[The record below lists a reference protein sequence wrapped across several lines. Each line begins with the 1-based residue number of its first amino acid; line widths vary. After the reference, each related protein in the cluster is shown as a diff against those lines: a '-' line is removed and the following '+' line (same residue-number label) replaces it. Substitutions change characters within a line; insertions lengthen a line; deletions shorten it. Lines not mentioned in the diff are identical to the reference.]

1 MSWKQWPYQPHSLT
15 DMIGPDDEDGYN
27 QRFVSLLVSGCSER
41 LGRPLTVVEPVLD
54 DEGDPVKE
62 PDPHNHE
69 QTRPRLERIDQ
80 INPQEHFTKF
90 CETLRQLPDQNA
102 TCQDCDINIAH
113 RVMQAA
119 ARGDSAAL
127 ADFLQGYPCHMNLID
142 QAGIIRY
149 NQTPVA
155 VVFSGQFLPDEQE
168 SRQRLTAN
176 IDKLVV
182 DYNLS
187 ELEQRELRMHTFDLL
202 DRKQYIQEY
211 IDRLKEKDPTR
222 ARNLERQQ
230 PTVAQLLNDEIK
242 EIERIAHAQFQ
253 MHKRDRESGFR
264 HQLREIFQ
272 SSPAGDRTVIAEQT
286 RVILEE
292 IHSFS
297 GVEYLAL
304 FISPRRYI
312 SFEDSSTLL
321 PLFVSVGLK
330 PAIVEKVQHFN
341 WRKARLRPGNQ
352 SHSTQENAIGISN
365 GKMLPSSVML
375 TQPAKV
381 REAVRGGLKGRYD
394 DVFDYATVLCQMYLS
409 DAYRAVLLWGPF
421 SHLTSEDLEQE
432 TSFLEEISELVIMR
446 VLSAVQLADS
456 ELRTNTWE
464 EIAGLLAHYSRRALT
479 PVSTGVRIISDYLN
493 SGGIYTKEEAL
504 KACESL
510 ETASEVISQAVRAPL
525 SSFAATA
532 ESAYTFSS
540 SSLVTIINDCIT
552 LYHPSTIKK
561 GVSIKLDETVA
572 RLPNIEIDTSK
583 IRDAIGYVLDN
594 AIKYS
599 HPNREIRI
607 FGEDLGREVRLRIE
621 DYGQGIDAD
630 ELHLIFNRGYQ
641 GKRSKKAVH
650 EEGEGMGLF
659 HARLI
664 IEAHKGKIWGDCR
677 SGSRTATSARL
688 EGYLVWFTIELP
700 ILQSN
705 I

>member
-27 QRFVSLLVSGCSER
+27 QRFISLLVSGCSER

-54 DEGDPVKE
+54 KEGNPAKE
-62 PDPHNHE
+62 PDPHTPGK
-69 QTRPRLERIDQ
+69 TRPRLERIDQ
-80 INPQEHFTKF
+80 INPHEHFTEF
-90 CETLRQLPDQNA
+90 CETLRQLPDQDA
-102 TCQDCDINIAH
+102 TCQECDISMAH

-119 ARGDSAAL
+119 ARDDSATL
-127 ADFLQGYPCHMNLID
+127 ANFLQGYPCHMNLID

-149 NQTPVA
+149 NQAPVA

-168 SRQRLTAN
+168 SRQQLAAN
-176 IDKLVV
+176 IDKLAV

-202 DRKQYIQEY
+202 DRQQYIQEY
-211 IDRLKEKDPTR
+211 INRLKEKDPTR
-222 ARNLERQQ
+222 AKYLEGQQ

-292 IHSFS
+292 IRSFS

-352 SHSTQENAIGISN
+352 SHPTQENAIGISN
-365 GKMLPSSVML
+365 GKTLPSSIML

-456 ELRTNTWE
+456 EHRTNTWE
-464 EIAGLLAHYSRRALT
+464 EIAGLLAHYSRRAMT

-493 SGGIYTKEEAL
+493 AGGTYSKED
-504 KACESL
+504 ACNACVSL

-525 SSFAATA
+525 FSFAATA
-532 ESAYTFSS
+532 EAAYEFRS
-540 SSLVTIINDCIT
+540 SSLATIVNDSIA
-552 LYHPSTIKK
+552 LYRPIASDK
-561 GVSIKLDETVA
+561 GISIKVDESLT
-572 RLPNIEIDTSK
+572 RLPEIEIDTVK
-583 IRDAIGYVLDN
+583 MRDAINYVLDN

-599 HPNREIRI
+599 HSNREIRI
-607 FGEDLGREVRLRIE
+607 YGEDLGREVRVRIE
-621 DYGQGIDAD
+621 DFGQGVDDD
-630 ELHLIFNRGYQ
+630 ELHLIFGRGYQ
-641 GKRSKKAVH
+641 GKRSKKAIH

-659 HARLI
+659 HTRLI
-664 IEAHKGKIWGDCR
+664 VEAHKGKIWGDCR
-677 SGSRTATSARL
+677 SGSRTAASARL

-700 ILQSN
+700 KRQFN
-705 I
+705 V